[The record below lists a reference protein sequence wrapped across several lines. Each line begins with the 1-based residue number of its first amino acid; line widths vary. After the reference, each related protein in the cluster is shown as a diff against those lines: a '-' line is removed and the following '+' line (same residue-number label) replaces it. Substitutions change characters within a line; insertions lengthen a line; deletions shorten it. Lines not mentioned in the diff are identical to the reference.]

1 MPSRAIG
8 RYAATL
14 ALLVLERW
22 EDARHQAASIRE
34 RDDFPHDVADA
45 LATCAGDE
53 VVGYVE
59 AVESVVSSFETRES
73 YLEDVPVAD
82 TALVLQA
89 LARKRGIE
97 TSLPPSVVLPLR
109 AREAAASSR

>member
-1 MPSRAIG
+1 DAESSIG

-14 ALLVLERW
+14 ALLVQERW

-34 RDDFPHDVADA
+34 LDDFPHDVADA
-45 LATCAGDE
+45 LALIAAHD

-59 AVESVVSSFETRES
+59 AVESVVEAFQTRDAC
-73 YLEDVPVAD
+73 LEDVPVAD
-82 TALVLQA
+82 TALVLQV

-97 TSLPPSVVLPLR
+97 VALPVSVVLPG
-109 AREAAASSR
+109 